1 MKLSELIFA
10 LRNRN
15 FASIPRR
22 TLKDGE
28 VNESHTQTQSV
39 YIEEDLLGDYMQA
52 DACESGGQYLVYDE
66 DFCQWVQLERLVL
79 TLYGKTIPK
88 GAFVTQKPGLPRFDF
103 RADSLEIYE
112 PKLRKSTNAYGRGV
126 TLKSDRDVGR
136 WVAMSPGF
144 TGLVRTRY
152 ISCHES
158 AEEARAAVASWEMA
172 CLDMD
177 LQLALEDRP
186 DAAERKSR
194 KRLDADIER
203 LLKTTAQ
210 AGLSLEQ
217 LFERIRTISTTD

>member
-1 MKLSELIFA
+1 MEG
-10 LRNRN
+10 R
-15 FASIPRR
+15 
-22 TLKDGE
+22 
-28 VNESHTQTQSV
+28 
-39 YIEEDLLGDYMQA
+39 
-52 DACESGGQYLVYDE
+52 
-66 DFCQWVQLERLVL
+66 
-79 TLYGKTIPK
+79 GK
-88 GAFVTQKPGLPRFDF
+88 AR
-103 RADSLEIYE
+103 IYE
-112 PKLRKSTNAYGRGV
+112 PKLRKSTSAYGRGV
-126 TLKSDRDVGR
+126 SLKSDRDVGR

-152 ISCHES
+152 ISCHET

-217 LFERIRTISTTD
+217 LFERMPLIELAFHSPFYRSYQVPQPQV